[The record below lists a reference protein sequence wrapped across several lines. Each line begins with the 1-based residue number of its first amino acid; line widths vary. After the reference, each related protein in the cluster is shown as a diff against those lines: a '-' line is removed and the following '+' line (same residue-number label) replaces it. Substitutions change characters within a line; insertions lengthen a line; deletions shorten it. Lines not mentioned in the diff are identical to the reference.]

1 MAEQDYYMKKL
12 LEDRARFADFINVNV
27 FHGKQVLRA
36 EDLSLLP
43 NEAGIVVVDMEG
55 TKRTIQRRRDV
66 VMKAQFG
73 AYFCVVAS
81 ENQGKVHYGM
91 AVREM
96 MYDALDYTEQIRIIE
111 ERHRAEGDKLEGAD
125 FLSHFTKDDRII
137 PVVTLTLYYGNEAW
151 DGPKSLYEM
160 MGIDEEWESIDLVKK
175 CLPDYKI
182 NLIDIREEEELDK
195 YRTSLQHVFGMVKYN
210 KNKQKLYDY
219 TRVHRAEINRMD
231 RESKAAALAI
241 LGEQKRLLKILE
253 SKTEEE
259 MDMCQAIDEL
269 IADGELRGE
278 ERGEKR
284 GVLIGREKTEI
295 NFIRKQ
301 YKKHLTAEQAAD
313 ILDLDKSHVE
323 RVMALFKQYPNCS
336 DEEIAEYLR
345 IKQVHV

>member
-12 LEDRARFADFINVNV
+12 LEDRARFADFVNVNV

-36 EDLSLLP
+36 DDLSLLP
-43 NEAGIVVVDMEG
+43 IEAGIAVIDAAG
-55 TKRTIQRRRDV
+55 TRRTIQRRRDV

-96 MYDALDYTEQIRIIE
+96 MYDALDYTEQIRKIE
-111 ERHRAEGDKLEGAD
+111 ERHRAEGDRLKGAD
-125 FLSHFTKDDRII
+125 FLSHFTKEDRII

-151 DGPKSLYEM
+151 DGPTSLYEM
-160 MGIDEEWESIDLVKK
+160 MGIDEGWEEIDVVKK

-182 NLIDIREEEELDK
+182 NLIDIREEDEHEK
-195 YRTSLQHVFGMVKYN
+195 YRTSLQHVFGLVKYN
-210 KNKQKLYDY
+210 KNKQKLYEY
-219 TRVHRAEINRMD
+219 TRVHRAEINGMD
-231 RESKAAALAI
+231 RESKAASLVL

-253 SKTEEE
+253 TKTEEE

-284 GVLIGREKTEI
+284 GELIGMKKTKI
-295 NFIRKQ
+295 SFIRKQ
-301 YKKHLTAEQAAD
+301 YKKHLSIDQIAD
-313 ILDLDKSHVE
+313 ILDLDELYVE
-323 RVMALFKQYPNCS
+323 KVINFFNQYPNSS
-336 DEEIAEYLR
+336 DDEIAAYL
-345 IKQVHV
+345 